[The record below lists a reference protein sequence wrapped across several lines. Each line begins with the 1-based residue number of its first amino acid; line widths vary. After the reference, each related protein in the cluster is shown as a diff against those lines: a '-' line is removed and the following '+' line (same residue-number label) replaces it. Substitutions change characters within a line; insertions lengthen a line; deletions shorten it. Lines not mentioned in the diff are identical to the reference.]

1 MALFK
6 FKPQEEKPAST
17 TPDDYRPTF
26 IQPGQF
32 SRREMHTAGMI
43 QQRRVQML
51 VHSCLYYEMNT
62 NLISDKQFDEWG
74 KELAQ
79 LQKDYPEI
87 AAKICFAEAF
97 KDWDGTTGFHLPLKN
112 KWVVKKA
119 TYLLNIR

>member
-6 FKPQEEKPAST
+6 VGPKKEKPAAVA
-17 TPDDYRPTF
+17 DDYRPTF

-32 SRREMHTAGMI
+32 ARKDLKTAGMI

-51 VHSCLYYEMNT
+51 IHSCLYYEMNT

-74 KELAQ
+74 RELAK
-79 LQKDYPEI
+79 LQNENPEI
-87 AAKICFAEAF
+87 ADKICFAEAF

-112 KWVVKKA
+112 KWVVSKA
-119 TYLLNIR
+119 YYLLKINR